1 MESEMIS
8 AQKSAIQLQRNSSP
22 SSTSTFTACSWRR
35 SQIAKMSS
43 CLVSRRIQQRN
54 SAIKIVMCLKKLQR
68 NHALNLLELWMSVE
82 KPRAV
87 KVSSCNSSTV
97 HRIPVKAKEL
107 RLSQGF
113 KSKWPN
119 HLLEEEQTRIE
130 HLFLNLVSFLN
141 FREPRYIATS
151 EIYRVTQR

>member
-1 MESEMIS
+1 M
-8 AQKSAIQLQRNSSP
+8 N
-22 SSTSTFTACSWRR
+22 
-35 SQIAKMSS
+35 
-43 CLVSRRIQQRN
+43 
-54 SAIKIVMCLKKLQR
+54 
-68 NHALNLLELWMSVE
+68 MSVE

-119 HLLEEEQTRIE
+119 HLFEEKQTRIE

-141 FREPRYIATS
+141 FREPRYIVTS
-151 EIYRVTQR
+151 EMYRVTQRQLPTQNPLIFYVIQNCLKIYIENVDMGQTKIY

>member
-1 MESEMIS
+1 MFE
-8 AQKSAIQLQRNSSP
+8 
-22 SSTSTFTACSWRR
+22 
-35 SQIAKMSS
+35 QIAEKPRFESA
-43 CLVSRRIQQRN
+43 RIMN
-54 SAIKIVMCLKKLQR
+54 
-68 NHALNLLELWMSVE
+68 MSVE

-119 HLLEEEQTRIE
+119 HLFEEKQTRIE

-141 FREPRYIATS
+141 FREPRYIVTS
-151 EIYRVTQR
+151 EMYRVTQRQLPTQNPLIFYVIQNCLKIYIENVDMGQTKIY

>member
-1 MESEMIS
+1 MFE
-8 AQKSAIQLQRNSSP
+8 
-22 SSTSTFTACSWRR
+22 
-35 SQIAKMSS
+35 QIAKKPRLESA
-43 CLVSRRIQQRN
+43 RIMN
-54 SAIKIVMCLKKLQR
+54 
-68 NHALNLLELWMSVE
+68 MSVE

-119 HLLEEEQTRIE
+119 HLFEEKQTRIE

-141 FREPRYIATS
+141 FREPRYIVTS
-151 EIYRVTQR
+151 ENIPTQYHLIFYVIQNCLKIYIENVDMGQTKIY